1 MPKTLLERHSFCQ
14 KLASFHQRIHQQ
26 PEDVLLLSYE
36 HSGGGCLTTVLALT
50 RLEGLG
56 CLAHS
61 QCLVNG
67 GGCSVVFWC
76 HELMVQEIV
85 PDAIGTGG
93 PRAVPFGCSK
103 LLGAAR
109 LVLEGER
116 LDKSHRLPL
125 PYKTQN
131 SAKEPATGTSQ
142 VQRDRGKNQ
151 GWEAGVQMVLTQ
163 GGQSRRL
170 HHLYLPP
177 GQPHHQT

>member
-1 MPKTLLERHSFCQ
+1 MGKGNLAQTLLERHSSCR
-14 KLASFHQRIHQQ
+14 KLDSFHQRIHQQ

-56 CLAHS
+56 CLAHG

-85 PDAIGTGG
+85 PDVLGTGG
-93 PRAVPFGCSK
+93 SRAVPFGCSK

-109 LVLEGER
+109 LVPEGER
-116 LDKSHRLPL
+116 LNKSHRLPL
-125 PYKTQN
+125 LTEPKTLPSGQGRY
-131 SAKEPATGTSQ
+131 SEIEAKIRAGKQ
-142 VQRDRGKNQ
+142 VPR
-151 GWEAGVQMVLTQ
+151 WC
-163 GGQSRRL
+163 
-170 HHLYLPP
+170 
-177 GQPHHQT
+177 